1 MRITLPPVEDS
12 ADGSNSTNRA
22 GGSDPKRWHLA
33 QHARIIVYEAAD
45 GGELLTIYDCAAAQ
59 KPPSAQIR
67 GNLVR
72 VRARHEHTVTPTG
85 YLVDLR
91 EPALL
96 VRQDETHWRVDPADS
111 RRP

>member
-1 MRITLPPVEDS
+1 M
-12 ADGSNSTNRA
+12 
-22 GGSDPKRWHLA
+22 
-33 QHARIIVYEAAD
+33 
-45 GGELLTIYDCAAAQ
+45 TIYDCAAAQ

-72 VRARHEHTVTPTG
+72 VSARHESTRTPTG

-96 VRQDETHWRVDPADS
+96 VRQDPDHWRVDPA
-111 RRP
+111 